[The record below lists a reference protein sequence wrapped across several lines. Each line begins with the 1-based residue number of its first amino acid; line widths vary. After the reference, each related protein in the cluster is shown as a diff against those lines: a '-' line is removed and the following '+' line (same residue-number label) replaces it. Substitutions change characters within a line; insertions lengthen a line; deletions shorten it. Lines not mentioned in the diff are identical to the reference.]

1 MNMKIRAKM
10 LCQSVSRS
18 AAGTEQD
25 GTKRYQETVRL
36 TAVTYG
42 DNDENKTYAQYTPN
56 ASVDM
61 TIDNQRALGAF
72 EPGEEYY
79 VDFTPANR

>member
-1 MNMKIRAKM
+1 MNIKAKM

-18 AAGTEQD
+18 SAGNEQD
-25 GTKRYQETVRL
+25 GTKRFQETVTL

-42 DNDENKTYAQYTPN
+42 DDDENKTYAQYTPS
-56 ASVDM
+56 ASVSM

-79 VDFTPANR
+79 VDFTPAKR